1 EHRGQVFRTSVSV
14 YRGQWITVVNLQ
26 MRDAGLLTATFDSL
40 AYTHRKEHVR
50 VIEDAKKPDTRAR
63 RIEAAISKLKEQ

>member
-1 EHRGQVFRTSVSV
+1 M
-14 YRGQWITVVNLQ
+14 TVVNQQ
-26 MRDAGLLTATFDSL
+26 MRDAGLLPATFDSL

-50 VIEDAKKPDTRAR
+50 VIEDAKRPDTRAR